1 MIVDRIENAHL
12 YYGIAPHIDAA
23 LRFLQ
28 EGNLDNI
35 AQLSID
41 NGNVKISC
49 TEYTTRS
56 CEQCKKENHRK
67 FADIHVCLEGVDVL
81 GYNSLREMTPITQ
94 YNPETDKQFYDGP
107 MNYIRMLPGMFALT
121 LTEDVHSAM
130 MMEKRRVFRKT
141 RKTRRFSLLLTRNS
155 SRTAII
161 ANRTASHTC
170 VNGYA
175 WPIKSISAE
184 QISRVDLFLHIIQTA
199 IVTVGYDGLAAL
211 FERL

>member
-12 YYGIAPHIDAA
+12 YYGISPHIDAA

-28 EGNLDNI
+28 EGKLDNI

-81 GYNSLREMTPITQ
+81 GYNNLREMTPITQ

-130 MMEKRRVFRKT
+130 MMEEHPAPAKK
-141 RKTRRFSLLLTRNS
+141 L
-155 SRTAII
+155 II
-161 ANRTASHTC
+161 KC
-170 VNGYA
+170 
-175 WPIKSISAE
+175 
-184 QISRVDLFLHIIQTA
+184 
-199 IVTVGYDGLAAL
+199 
-211 FERL
+211 RL

>member
-28 EGNLDNI
+28 EGKLDNI

-56 CEQCKKENHRK
+56 CEQYKKENHRK

-81 GYNSLREMTPITQ
+81 GYNNLREMTPITQ

-130 MMEKRRVFRKT
+130 MMEERPAPAKK
-141 RKTRRFSLLLTRNS
+141 L
-155 SRTAII
+155 II
-161 ANRTASHTC
+161 KC
-170 VNGYA
+170 
-175 WPIKSISAE
+175 
-184 QISRVDLFLHIIQTA
+184 
-199 IVTVGYDGLAAL
+199 
-211 FERL
+211 RL

>member
-1 MIVDRIENAHL
+1 MATL
-12 YYGIAPHIDAA
+12 KSAAP
-23 LRFLQ
+23 
-28 EGNLDNI
+28 N
-35 AQLSID
+35 
-41 NGNVKISC
+41 
-49 TEYTTRS
+49 TPTRS

-81 GYNSLREMTPITQ
+81 GYNNLREMTPITQ

-141 RKTRRFSLLLTRNS
+141 QKTRRFSLLLTRNS
-155 SRTAII
+155 SRIAII